1 MNTRKFLLNFNKQ
14 LAEKPIVYHLVKEY
28 DLVINIFR
36 AKITADEEGFMVLEI
51 SGSEKNIAQGL
62 DFIRTN
68 GVTVNEAEKGLRWDQ
83 QICTHC
89 GNCLPHCPVDAL
101 YILNSATREIGFD
114 SDKCVECLNCIP
126 NCPYGALT
134 SVF

>member
-1 MNTRKFLLNFNKQ
+1 MKTQKFLLSFNKQ

-36 AKITADEEGFMVLEI
+36 ARITADEEGFMVLEVSGTDEHI
-51 SGSEKNIAQGL
+51 SQGIE
-62 DFIRTN
+62 FIRNN
-68 GVTVNEAEKGLRWDQ
+68 GVTVNTVEKGLRWDQ
-83 QICTHC
+83 EVCTHC

-101 YILNSATREIGFD
+101 YIVNAATREIAFD

>member
-36 AKITADEEGFMVLEI
+36 AKITAEEEGFMVLEV
-51 SGSEKNIAQGL
+51 SGTEDKIAQGL
-62 DFIRTN
+62 DFIREN
-68 GVTVNEAEKGLRWDQ
+68 GVTVNEAEKGLRWDKDV
-83 QICTHC
+83 CTHC

-101 YILNSATREIGFD
+101 YIVNPASREVGFD

-126 NCPYGALT
+126 NCPYGAVT

>member
-1 MNTRKFLLNFNKQ
+1 MDTRKFLLNFNRE
-14 LAEKPIVYHLVKEY
+14 LSEKPIVYHLVKDY

-36 AKITADEEGFMVLEI
+36 ARITAKEEGFMVLEVSGTEEQI
-51 SGSEKNIAQGL
+51 SRGI
-62 DFIRTN
+62 DFIRDN
-68 GVTVNEAEKGLRWDQ
+68 GVTVNEAEKGLRWDKSV
-83 QICTHC
+83 CTHC

-101 YILNSATREIGFD
+101 YIVSSLTREIDFD